1 LKSII
6 SICLILG
13 IFAGCGYKPTSY
25 YARDAIRGDVYV
37 KLNMDIENSENSI
50 YIKDAINKMIMNQF
64 KTPLNDDKAQAE
76 TFVHITLNNVTH
88 SVMSTDNDG
97 YAKSYRTYIT
107 ILLTYQKRD
116 QKINTI
122 KVSDYY
128 DYSVDEDSVITDEKR
143 SVAVKAAAQKALSDI
158 FSKIAIQNM
167 RK

>member
-1 LKSII
+1 MKSII

-13 IFAGCGYKPTSY
+13 IFFGCGYKPSSY
-25 YARDAIRGDVYV
+25 YARDAISGDVYV
-37 KLNMDIENSENSI
+37 KLNIDIENSENSI
-50 YIKDAINKMIMNQF
+50 YIKDAINKMIIDQF
-64 KTPLNDDKAQAE
+64 KTPLTDDKTKAE
-76 TFVHITLNNVTH
+76 TFVSITLNNVSH

-97 YAKSYRTYIT
+97 YAKSYRTHIT

-143 SVAVKAAAQKALSDI
+143 SVAVKEAAQKALSDI